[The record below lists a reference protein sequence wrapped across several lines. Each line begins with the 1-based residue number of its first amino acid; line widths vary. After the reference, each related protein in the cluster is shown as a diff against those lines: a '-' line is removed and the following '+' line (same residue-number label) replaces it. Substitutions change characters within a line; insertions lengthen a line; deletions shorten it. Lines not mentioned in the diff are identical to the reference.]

1 MYTELKARMAIESV
15 TIEEIAKLLNLH
27 RNTVRAKIEGKSK
40 FYIDELQKIRDTF
53 FPETSL
59 DQLAQ
64 KRAE

>member
-1 MYTELKARMAIESV
+1 MYTELKARMAVESV

-40 FYIDELQKIRDTF
+40 FYIDELQQIRDKF
-53 FPETSL
+53 FPDMTL

-64 KRAE
+64 KRVA